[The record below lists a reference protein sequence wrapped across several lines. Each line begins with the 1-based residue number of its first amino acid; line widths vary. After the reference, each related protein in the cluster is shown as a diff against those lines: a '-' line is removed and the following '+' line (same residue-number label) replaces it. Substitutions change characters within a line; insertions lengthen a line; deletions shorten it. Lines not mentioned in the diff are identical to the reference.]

1 MVQLVVAAMSLLSE
15 VIFPG
20 AVVVSSVEQEEE
32 VVVAFAGVKTG
43 EVSQTISR
51 PEPLQAAD
59 KIKINPR
66 ARTKLKVSPG
76 TKGLVTLMPL
86 HLKSASP
93 IGPLVG
99 RRPFA
104 GNPCRVLG

>member
-1 MVQLVVAAMSLLSE
+1 MAQLAVAAMSLLSE

-32 VVVAFAGVKTG
+32 VVVAFAGVRTG

-59 KIKINPR
+59 KINPR
-66 ARTKLKVSPG
+66 AKTKIKVSPG

-93 IGPLVG
+93 IGPLAG

-104 GNPCRVLG
+104 GNHCHVLG